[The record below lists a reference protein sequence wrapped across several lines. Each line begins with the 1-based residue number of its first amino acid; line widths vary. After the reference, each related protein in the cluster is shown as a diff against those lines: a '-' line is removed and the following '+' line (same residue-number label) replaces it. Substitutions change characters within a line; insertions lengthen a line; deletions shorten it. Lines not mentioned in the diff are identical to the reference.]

1 MWRTTRPLVL
11 FYYISYQQL
20 SFVPFNQTFA
30 TYIPHI
36 IPHNVTTDN
45 FFNVTGRKSAHRY
58 LFCSLYIFAYYIS
71 ISILI
76 MIGIKKR
83 LQLDIYLI
91 FIRNQAE
98 PLHMIDIKRHVGWRV
113 TIPSSVSCP
122 TQTLINL
129 NQLCKLD
136 WAPASGLQLLNPVD
150 PILRLNCGISASHTV
165 DYQPSGRGRGVG
177 EEIS

>member
-1 MWRTTRPLVL
+1 MLLVENQHIGIC
-11 FYYISYQQL
+11 FVHYIYS
-20 SFVPFNQTFA
+20 P
-30 TYIPHI
+30 I
-36 IPHNVTTDN
+36 I
-45 FFNVTGRKSAHRY
+45 Y
-58 LFCSLYIFAYYIS
+58 LS

-165 DYQPSGRGRGVG
+165 DYQPSGRER
-177 EEIS
+177 EELERRLS

>member
-1 MWRTTRPLVL
+1 MIV
-11 FYYISYQQL
+11 
-20 SFVPFNQTFA
+20 
-30 TYIPHI
+30 
-36 IPHNVTTDN
+36 
-45 FFNVTGRKSAHRY
+45 
-58 LFCSLYIFAYYIS
+58 
-71 ISILI
+71 
-76 MIGIKKR
+76 IGIKKR
-83 LQLDIYLI
+83 LQLDIYLFMI
-91 FIRNQAE
+91 QHLLDVRNQAE

-165 DYQPSGRGRGVG
+165 DYQPSGRER
-177 EEIS
+177 EELERRLAK

>member
-1 MWRTTRPLVL
+1 M
-11 FYYISYQQL
+11 FI
-20 SFVPFNQTFA
+20 
-30 TYIPHI
+30 
-36 IPHNVTTDN
+36 
-45 FFNVTGRKSAHRY
+45 
-58 LFCSLYIFAYYIS
+58 FCSLYIFAYYIS

-76 MIGIKKR
+76 IIGKR
-83 LQLDIYLI
+83 RDFNSIFFQHLLDV
-91 FIRNQAE
+91 RNQAE
-98 PLHMIDIKRHVGWRV
+98 PLHMIDIKRHVGGWRV

-165 DYQPSGRGRGVG
+165 DYQPSGRER
-177 EEIS
+177 EELERRLS